1 MQDIPDYFYEWTKL
15 DLPGTGKRLMK
26 PDTPEDIRQKLI
38 EYEKREFK
46 STARRCI
53 INIDIEETA
62 E

>member
-1 MQDIPDYFYEWTKL
+1 MRDIPDYFWEWTEL
-15 DLPGTGKRLMK
+15 DLKTGGRLMK

-38 EYEKREFK
+38 EEEKRFFK

-53 INIDIEETA
+53 DNIDIDETA